1 MISLAILVLTVARIV
16 VMQLRSMA
24 SALGRTALR
33 VCTDAGAGSG
43 PAPAADVL
51 QLLVA
56 CGCDVDVTD
65 NAGNTRLRRLVLV
78 QSHSFRALEA
88 LVTAEPGSDFSAA
101 TGSRT
106 AGPI

>member
-1 MISLAILVLTVARIV
+1 
-16 VMQLRSMA
+16 MQLRSMA

-43 PAPAADVL
+43 PMPNVL
-51 QLLVA
+51 QLLVD
-56 CGCDVDVTD
+56 CDCDVDVTD